1 MSDLIS
7 IERLRVNCIIG
18 CLPEE
23 RKTPQDI
30 LVSVTLE
37 TDVSPAANADDLS
50 LTIDYHA
57 LAQSITRF
65 AQSHPFRLIETMA
78 EKIAELCL
86 EHPLVTAVTVRIE
99 KPSAIPDAQ
108 CATVQIR
115 RTTISKE

>member
-78 EKIAELCL
+78 EKIAELCR
-86 EHPLVTAVTVRIE
+86 ETSEKYVEPLNPIQFLPWDDSQFIMQSQ
-99 KPSAIPDAQ
+99 KDG
-108 CATVQIR
+108 
-115 RTTISKE
+115 

>member
-7 IERLRVNCIIG
+7 IESLRINCIIG

-30 LVSVTLE
+30 LVSVSLE
-37 TDVSPAANADDLS
+37 TDTSPAADADDLG

-57 LAQSITRF
+57 LAQRLTRF

-78 EKIAELCL
+78 ERMAEICL
-86 EHPLVTAVTVRIE
+86 TTTRATAVTVRIE
-99 KPSAIPDAQ
+99 KTGAIPNAQ
-108 CATVQIR
+108 CASVQIS
-115 RTTISKE
+115 RTASV